1 MTDNDWCYCRDGRI
15 CHYHRTGTTPLA
27 EAHAEIEQLT
37 HRAEYAERVWKELG
51 ASREQLQAEVES
63 LKPLLRNNQ
72 VRREEVEM
80 RHGDLLRYVDQLK
93 AALARVVAAYNAGL
107 PSWQMA
113 DIAEKALGPTK
124 E

>member
-1 MTDNDWCYCRDGRI
+1 MGQMSGSALTACSVTE
-15 CHYHRTGTTPLA
+15 HRGYSSN
-27 EAHAEIEQLT
+27 HSW
-37 HRAEYAERVWKELG
+37 RAG
-51 ASREQLQAEVES
+51 A
-63 LKPLLRNNQ
+63 Q
-72 VRREEVEM
+72 VPEEVEM

-93 AALARVVAAYNAGL
+93 AALARVVAAYNVGL